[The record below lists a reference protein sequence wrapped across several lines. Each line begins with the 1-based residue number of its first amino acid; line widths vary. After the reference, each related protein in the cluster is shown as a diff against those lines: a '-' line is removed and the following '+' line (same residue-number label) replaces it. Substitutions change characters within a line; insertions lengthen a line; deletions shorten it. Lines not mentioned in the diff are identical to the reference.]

1 MKSIK
6 LFLIF
11 LLPLAAS
18 GQITVNVPFL
28 VNSASPV
35 DTRMKVAAVADTSTI
50 VFPYTGAITYITAKD
65 SLYLKTATGWKP
77 IGRVTWSTL
86 AGIPSGFD
94 DDIDNIYDPDT
105 LTLASNSLSISGG
118 NSLSLA
124 GYLDNTDAQTLG
136 SSYNTTTNELTVN
149 ITGGNS
155 VTIDLSDLQDAGLT
169 QEQIEDWAGAMV
181 SGNTETGVS
190 VTYDDITGKLNFTV
204 DFTGYLN
211 SLTAGTG
218 ISISGTGSS
227 RTITNSAPDQTVS
240 LTQGGIVSITGTY
253 PSFTVSANEGDGLT
267 TNEGSLGVS
276 VSGTNSA
283 GITSNTSGSGE
294 VVLSGD
300 TGISITENTGTK
312 TITIANSGDT
322 DASDDVTN
330 ASNSGGDTNGPFANL
345 QIVANAVGST
355 ELASNAVT
363 NTKIANDAVTED
375 KIANDAVTSAQI
387 APNAVGSSEL
397 ASTTVTAGSYTNPNI
412 TVDVDGRIIFAEN
425 GTGGG
430 GGPDYDAD
438 STNEIQELLP
448 LEAGSDTTGF
458 ILTIQ
463 GDTVEFTSVISEID
477 NEMWVPLTI
486 DATKTNDTSYEE
498 LTDWSVDL
506 EKESVYILSGT
517 AFTSASSDARIK
529 YKWYVPDG
537 STMWYTFDLDGNAAT
552 MLEDSVETIP
562 VYSGTNNATFKSIHW
577 TGIIYTG
584 PERGPL
590 KFMWAQWASGITS
603 TLRRGSFIKLKRL
616 L

>member
-1 MKSIK
+1 MKKWIK
-6 LFLIF
+6 ILVLVV
-11 LLPLAAS
+11 LPIVSYAQIIPNTNFDPAISKPIDDRCAPITNLSDTTTLNLSANWPFTSQFVYVVALDSFIYKSPS
-18 GQITVNVPFL
+18 GWKIYRGATGPQGDPGPTGP
-28 VNSASPV
+28 
-35 DTRMKVAAVADTSTI
+35 
-50 VFPYTGAITYITAKD
+50 TGATGATGATGPQGPAGATGATGTTGPQGPAGATGATGPQGPSGVITATD
-65 SLYLKTATGWKP
+65 SGTIDFTYTSLTQDLTGIVK
-77 IGRVTWSTL
+77 
-86 AGIPSGFD
+86 
-94 DDIDNIYDPDT
+94 
-105 LTLASNSLSISGG
+105 SNSIDSTHLKPLSVK
-118 NSLSLA
+118 
-124 GYLDNTDAQTLG
+124 
-136 SSYNTTTNELTVN
+136 SSELEKV
-149 ITGGNS
+149 G
-155 VTIDLSDLQDAGLT
+155 
-169 QEQIEDWAGAMV
+169 
-181 SGNTETGVS
+181 
-190 VTYDDITGKLNFTV
+190 
-204 DFTGYLN
+204 
-211 SLTAGTG
+211 TAGTYNYFTTDAEG
-218 ISISGTGSS
+218 RVVSGSLQGYLTSETDGS
-227 RTITNSAPDQTVS
+227 
-240 LTQGGIVSITGTY
+240 L
-253 PSFTVSANEGDGLT
+253 
-267 TNEGSLGVS
+267 TNEGQLGVS
-276 VSGTNSA
+276 TSGSNSA

-294 VVLSGD
+294 VVISGS
-300 TGISITENTGTK
+300 TGILVTENTGTK
-312 TITIANSGDT
+312 TITITNSGDT
-322 DASDDVTN
+322 DGSDDITN

-355 ELASNAVT
+355 ELASNSVT
-363 NTKIANDAVTED
+363 NAKIANDAVTSD
-375 KIANDAVTSAQI
+375 KIANDAVTSTQI

-397 ASTTVTAGSYTNPNI
+397 ASTTVTAGSYTNSNI

-430 GGPDYDAD
+430 GGPDDDAD

-486 DATKTNDTSYEE
+486 DATKTNDTSYDE

-577 TGIIYTG
+577 TGIVYTG